1 MGSYV
6 CCYCRYTNKYRNK
19 VSDLIKPDVYFT
31 TTKGMN
37 SKSAYLHTAPTYS
50 LQILL
55 KRASERLRVLEHN

>member
-31 TTKGMN
+31 TTKGTN
-37 SKSAYLHTAPTYS
+37 SKST
-50 LQILL
+50 
-55 KRASERLRVLEHN
+55 